1 MKRVT
6 RQNMLRYID
15 MIKEYEKNEDEELR
29 KKIVKFI
36 NKVINKDRHYYGKL
50 HSYNFTKEQLK
61 YCM

>member
-15 MIKEYEKNEDEELR
+15 MIKEYEKNEAEELR

-36 NKVINKDRHYYGKL
+36 NKGINKDRHYYAKF
-50 HSYNFTKEQLK
+50 HSYNFTNEQLK